1 MDLCRAFDALQDH
14 AANSNHLCGQWHSMV
29 DQVKTMSSSE
39 ARKAMVVKE
48 EGLSGEFKAR
58 AGPVSALNGRDMVMP
73 DKQDTAGSSRDRF
86 AG

>member
-48 EGLSGEFKAR
+48 EGL
-58 AGPVSALNGRDMVMP
+58 
-73 DKQDTAGSSRDRF
+73 
-86 AG
+86 